1 MTPARP
7 HVAALDGVR
16 GVAVAAVVAYHLRP
30 EWVPG
35 GFLGVDL
42 FFVLSGYLITSLLLD
57 EHARSG
63 HIDLLGFAGRR
74 LRRLLPAVLVVV
86 VVATAY
92 VAATGEYGEI
102 ERARR
107 HALATL
113 GYAANW
119 VFIADGDSYFADVA
133 GPSYFR
139 HMWSLAIEEQFYLL
153 WPGLVWLALRFGGR
167 RGVGAVAALV
177 AAASV
182 GWMLVLHD
190 GGDPSRVYFGTDTR
204 IFEPLIGALVA
215 VRLPLHA
222 PKPSLLSR
230 AAIAGGLGWLV
241 AVFVVD
247 DQWTGFYE
255 GGAAVLAGLAVLTVV
270 GATRPGIVT
279 NVLAWPPL
287 VALGAISYAVY
298 LWHWPLL
305 LMLRREGLDG
315 FTLDAAVV
323 AATLVVSVLS
333 LRLVESPVRTS
344 PWLRGWRPVGAG
356 SVAIVAV
363 AVVVMV
369 STQTTVPA
377 DAVTADE
384 AIASVTERAVVAPP
398 ARPETATSTPPGSVR
413 QMTVVLVGD
422 SAAWTLGGGVL
433 DLDTNHGP
441 YVSPFDPDRIAL
453 VNLARKGYRL
463 VPGST
468 VDLDQERER
477 PPDDL
482 VSEAWWRDTVRTVR
496 PDLVVAL
503 FGMSDLQSRVIDGV
517 PVEFGT
523 PEFDEATRAAAVELL
538 GDLADV
544 APVVILTTPPLI
556 GDDMPVPVMAEFFD
570 RHSAERARLFNALLA
585 EIADRDPRFTLVDFA
600 SRLCPGTAG
609 EGLVDGCIVDAHG
622 APVRHDGVHFTAAG
636 AERAAGI
643 LTPLLLDQRGSG

>member
-153 WPGLVWLALRFGGR
+153 WPGLVWLALRIGGR

-369 STQTTVPA
+369 STPTTVPA
-377 DAVTADE
+377 DAGTTDE

-422 SAAWTLGGGVL
+422 SAA
-433 DLDTNHGP
+433 
-441 YVSPFDPDRIAL
+441 
-453 VNLARKGYRL
+453 
-463 VPGST
+463 
-468 VDLDQERER
+468 
-477 PPDDL
+477 
-482 VSEAWWRDTVRTVR
+482 
-496 PDLVVAL
+496 
-503 FGMSDLQSRVIDGV
+503 
-517 PVEFGT
+517 
-523 PEFDEATRAAAVELL
+523 
-538 GDLADV
+538 
-544 APVVILTTPPLI
+544 
-556 GDDMPVPVMAEFFD
+556 
-570 RHSAERARLFNALLA
+570 
-585 EIADRDPRFTLVDFA
+585 
-600 SRLCPGTAG
+600 
-609 EGLVDGCIVDAHG
+609 
-622 APVRHDGVHFTAAG
+622 
-636 AERAAGI
+636 
-643 LTPLLLDQRGSG
+643 

>member
-1 MTPARP
+1 MIGERS
-7 HVAALDGVR
+7 HVAALDGLR
-16 GVAVAAVVAYHLRP
+16 GVAVATVVAYHLRP
-30 EWVPG
+30 DWVPG

-57 EHARSG
+57 EHARNG
-63 HIDLLGFAGRR
+63 RIDLLAFAGRR

-92 VAATGEYGEI
+92 VAATGEFGEV

-113 GYAANW
+113 GYVANW
-119 VFIADGDSYFADVA
+119 VFIADGDSYFADIA

-153 WPGLVWLALRFGGR
+153 WPGLVWLAIRAGGR
-167 RGVGAVAALV
+167 RGVAVVAAAV
-177 AAASV
+177 AAASL

-215 VRLPLHA
+215 VRMPLRA
-222 PKPSLLSR
+222 PKPVLASR
-230 AAIAGGLGWLV
+230 AAIAGGLAWLV
-241 AVFVVD
+241 AVFVID
-247 DQWTGFYE
+247 DRWTGFYE
-255 GGAAVLAGLAVLTVV
+255 GGAAALAGLAVLTVV
-270 GATRPGIVT
+270 GATRPGIVA
-279 NVLAWPPL
+279 NVLGWRPL

-305 LMLRREGLDG
+305 LILRREGLEG
-315 FTLDAAVV
+315 VTLDVAVV
-323 AATLVVSVLS
+323 AATLVISTLS
-333 LRLVESPVRTS
+333 LHLVESPVRS
-344 PWLRGWRPVGAG
+344 GAWLRGWRPVGVG
-356 SVAIVAV
+356 SAAIAAV
-363 AVVVMV
+363 AFVVVV
-369 STQTTVPA
+369 LTPTAVPA

-384 AIASVTERAVVAPP
+384 VIASVTDRPVVSPP
-398 ARPETATSTPPGSVR
+398 ALPETETTTPPEPVGP
-413 QMTVVLVGD
+413 MTVVLVGD

-433 DLDTNHGP
+433 DLDTSHGP
-441 YVSPFDPDRIAL
+441 YVSPFDPDEIVL

-468 VDLDQERER
+468 VDFDQERVR

-482 VSEAWWRDTVRTVR
+482 VSEEWWRETVRTVR

-517 PVEFGT
+517 SVPFGS
-523 PEFDEATRAAAVELL
+523 PEFADATRTAAAALL

-570 RHSAERARLFNALLA
+570 RYSSERATAFNRLLA
-585 EIADRDPRFTLVDFA
+585 DIADSDPRFTLVDFA
-600 SRLCPGTAG
+600 SPLCPGS
-609 EGLVDGCIVDAHG
+609 EGDGFVNGCVVDADG
-622 APVRHDGVHFTAAG
+622 DPIRHDGVHFTTPG
-636 AERAAGI
+636 AERAAEI
-643 LTPLLLDQRGSG
+643 LAPLLLDQRGSR